1 MPTEEHEFTNDDSTE
16 LATVLRFPSNTHRP
30 ERDTTAPLRVVVGE
44 VLRDERHAQQRT
56 LAEVAG
62 DAAISLPYLSAI
74 ERGRKEISSDLLTAV
89 GHALELSLVEI
100 LERCVERLRMQGG
113 SGIQLR
119 AA

>member
-62 DAAISLPYLSAI
+62 DAIDEFFLC
-74 ERGRKEISSDLLTAV
+74 GGAV
-89 GHALELSLVEI
+89 DVTHNSGT
-100 LERCVERLRMQGG
+100 LR
-113 SGIQLR
+113 
-119 AA
+119 